1 MKKILSLLLL
11 ALLLTLAA
19 CGTGGQNEEEAT
31 QGADTTEENTEATE
45 NTEAKKL
52 VVGASNVPHAVILE
66 QAKPILAEQG
76 IELDIIPF
84 QDYVLPNKALADEEI
99 DANYFQHIPYL
110 ELQMSE
116 NDNYD
121 FVNAGGI
128 HIEPIGVYSKK
139 HKSLEDLP
147 EGATIIMSN
156 AVADHGRI
164 LTMLQDKG
172 LIKLKEG
179 IDTTAATVDDI
190 VENPKNIEFQAD
202 VEAGLLPQVYNNDE
216 GDAVLINT
224 NYAIDAGLNPLEDS
238 IAIEGPESPY
248 VNIITVRS
256 GDETREEVKALVEV
270 LRSEEIQNFIKEE
283 YKGAV
288 VPVSE

>member
-19 CGTGGQNEEEAT
+19 CGTGQNEEETT
-31 QGADTTEENTEATE
+31 QGAEATEENTEATE
-45 NTEAKKL
+45 NTETKKL

-66 QAKPILAEQG
+66 KAQPILAEQG
-76 IELDIIPF
+76 IELEIIPF

-116 NDNYD
+116 NDDYD

-248 VNIITVRS
+248 VNIIAVRS
-256 GDETREEVKALVEV
+256 GDENREEIKALVEV
-270 LRSEEIQNFIKEE
+270 LRSEEIQSFIKEE